1 MDKLREICSKTFT
14 PEEMQTLDRA
24 IEFTKQVHAHQTRHS
39 GEPYYTHPEN
49 VAIMLANMGM
59 DSHTIL
65 AGLMHDVIE
74 DGKDITYEKLASMF
88 GQDIAGMVDGVTK
101 LTKTGKNEM
110 ISREDI
116 QAESFRKMFL
126 AIANDIRVVIIKLND
141 RLHNMRTLQYCSE
154 EKQIRKARETLDIY
168 APLAHRFGMGAMKCE
183 LEDLC
188 MKYLWPEEYKK
199 LEQAMIPY
207 QEERMHTLN
216 KAMEE
221 IEKALKE
228 AGIEATLSGRPKH
241 FYSIYKK
248 TVRQQKTIDE
258 IYDLIAIRV
267 IVNTVNDCYA
277 TLGIIHSL
285 WKPMPGRFKDYI
297 AMPKTN
303 MYRSL
308 HTTLFSNDGMGM
320 PFEVQIRT
328 PEMHKTADYGRAAHW
343 MYKEGRNS
351 PDDLDSKLA
360 WLREALSLEADSNTT
375 REFIENI
382 RKDFFGDYVY
392 VLTPQ
397 GKIIDLV
404 TGSTPIDF
412 AYRIHSNVGN
422 HVQHAKVNGALVRL
436 DYKLKNNDVVEII
449 TSPNATPSYDWL
461 KIAKTQQAK
470 AKIRTWFKKANR
482 EENIQRGKDM
492 LSEALK
498 RQGAQLG
505 DFTGKKEYFEDI
517 LKKFNMSDLDDVYA
531 SIGYGGIT
539 TGQVTNKLLEQAK
552 KEAKAAAAAER
563 LERLE
568 EEQQSRPE
576 NRNNGKGVIVEGDTG
591 MVVRFARCCTPLPG
605 DDIIGY
611 VTRGRGVSIHRR
623 DCPNI
628 EDLLM
633 DPERVVKAEWANN
646 AKSSYTATIQV
657 VADERTGL
665 LMDVSQVLAG
675 MNISITAM
683 TAKVDKANQNIIQ
696 IQLSF
701 DVSSTEQL
709 NNIIK
714 SMRKVRSV
722 KEVYRVNQ

>member
-1 MDKLREICSKTFT
+1 MEKLREICSKTFT
-14 PEEMQTLDRA
+14 PEEMQMLDRA

-39 GEPYYTHPEN
+39 GEPYYTHPES

-207 QEERMHTLN
+207 QEERMRTLN

-221 IEKALKE
+221 IERALKE

-267 IVNTVNDCYA
+267 IVNTINDCYA

-328 PEMHKTADYGRAAHW
+328 PEMHKAAEYGIAAHW
-343 MYKEGRNS
+343 MYKEGRSN

-449 TSPNATPSYDWL
+449 TSPNAAPSYDWL

-492 LSEALK
+492 LSEVLK
-498 RQGAQLG
+498 RQGAQLS

-576 NRNNGKGVIVEGDTG
+576 NRGNGKGVIVEGDTG

-611 VTRGRGVSIHRR
+611 VTRGRGVSIHRK

-628 EDLLM
+628 GDLLM
-633 DPERVVKAEWANN
+633 DPERVVRAEWANN

-683 TAKVDKANQNIIQ
+683 TAKVDKANQSIIQ